1 MSLHPAA
8 DNAFG
13 NPVFCAG
20 LMDHSKRFSFWLTSA
35 VVSATLLTSACAKPP
50 ESTLGAPVV
59 QGGVSAVVSS
69 VEAAYIDLEA
79 NEGAAQTSTPVLLVR
94 LALTNNGP
102 SALRYDIN
110 WSTATTTQ
118 AQSPLLYVDQGPEA
132 PLGVANNIPLVRLG
146 TMTWPGDP
154 VSEAQSIDP
163 GQTLEDVLIFQMPSA
178 GTSGLVLSLP
188 PSIFGPDVK
197 TPAYIRIPWA
207 NSDVA
212 QPAPVGLG
220 EAYNGPDFTFTLDGI
235 EQAYLPLQS
244 PTAPRGGFT
253 SSPVLKLNF
262 TVTNTGSEPL
272 VYLPPE
278 ANRSLHA
285 PALSDPDGAT
295 INRIQ
300 LPTGSSA
307 PGHIVERTTIA
318 PGSSMQASFLFEQPP
333 ASIQRLS
340 LQLPGKRFG
349 STGLIRVAFDYAMQ
363 AVPVPPELTPAP
375 VAPTEGSAA
384 PPTP

>member
-1 MSLHPAA
+1 
-8 DNAFG
+8 
-13 NPVFCAG
+13 
-20 LMDHSKRFSFWLTSA
+20 MDYSKRFSFWLTSA

-69 VEAAYIDLEA
+69 VEAAYIDLEG

-94 LALTNNGP
+94 LALTNNSPG
-102 SALRYDIN
+102 ALRYDIN

-118 AQSPLLYVDQGPEA
+118 AQSPLLYVDQGPEV
-132 PLGVANNIPLVRLG
+132 PLGVANNIPLMRLG

-154 VSEAQSIDP
+154 VSEAQSVEP
-163 GQTLEDVLIFQMPSA
+163 GQTLEDVLIFQMPST
-178 GTSGLVLSLP
+178 GTTGLVLSLP

-197 TPAYIRIPWA
+197 TPAYVRIPW
-207 NSDVA
+207 SDAEVTPPVA
-212 QPAPVGLG
+212 VGLG
-220 EAYNGPDFTFTLDGI
+220 EPFVGPDFTFTLNNT

-285 PALSDPDGAT
+285 PALSDTDGAT
-295 INRIQ
+295 INRVQ

-307 PGHIVERTTIA
+307 DGHIVERTTIA
-318 PGSSMQASFLFEQPP
+318 PGASLQAAFLFEQPP
-333 ASIQRLS
+333 ASIQRLN

-363 AVPVPPELTPAP
+363 PVPVPAELTPAP
-375 VAPTEGSAA
+375 AAPAAPTEGSAA